1 MRASAF
7 EQGEKMS
14 FDKETQLKEIK
25 EIFADAA
32 REEGWEVEGEML
44 YSYYFVDTSIE
55 KLEKLGLQLEKED
68 YDFINI
74 FELGDDETGEPTG
87 EYLLHLD
94 KTEKNTPE
102 TLIDK
107 IEQFEKLAVEYEID
121 SFDGWEFGEEG
132 DYEDLDEDEVLDD
145 DKIEE

>member
-1 MRASAF
+1 
-7 EQGEKMS
+7 MS

-25 EIFADAA
+25 EIFTDAA

-55 KLEKLGLQLEKED
+55 KLEKLGLLLEKED

-74 FELGDDETGEPTG
+74 FELGDDESGEPTG

-107 IEQFEKLAVEYEID
+107 IERFENLAVEYEID

-132 DYEDLDEDEVLDD
+132 DYEDADEDAD
-145 DKIEE
+145 EETEEK